1 MCDQC
6 DSSGGVIR
14 LARKVWSLI
23 LRWRRWRYE
32 RSLLAAMTGAELKD
46 VGISRADAHEELRRS
61 FWSRGSRG

>member
-14 LARKVWSLI
+14 LARKVWGLI

-32 RSLLAAMTGAELKD
+32 RSLLASMTGAELKD

-61 FWSRGSRG
+61 FWSRRSRG